1 MKRASA
7 LQPLSHD
14 HHQALFVAQKLRR
27 ATEETAIEARDQLL
41 AYWHNHGAQHF
52 RREEE
57 ELLPAYAGH
66 GDPGHPLVVQ
76 VLVDHVEIRR
86 RARDLEQDGAP
97 SVKTLRKLGVRLSDH
112 VRLEEREL
120 FPLIEETVP
129 VAELELLAAR
139 LASVESARE
148 T

>member
-1 MKRASA
+1 MKRASS
-7 LQPLSHD
+7 LQPLSRD

-27 ATEETAIEARDQLL
+27 ATSETATEARDGLL
-41 AYWHNHGAQHF
+41 TYWHSHGAQHF
-52 RREEE
+52 RSEEE

-66 GDPGHPLVVQ
+66 GDPEHPLVVQ
-76 VLVDHVEIRR
+76 VLVDHVRIRR
-86 RARDLEQDGAP
+86 LARDLEHDEAP
-97 SVKTLRKLGVRLSDH
+97 SVETLRQLGARLADH

-129 VAELELLAAR
+129 AAELELLVAR
-139 LASVESARE
+139 LARDESAGE

>member
-7 LQPLSHD
+7 LQPLSRD
-14 HHQALFVAQKLRR
+14 HHEALFVAQKLRR

-41 AYWHNHGAQHF
+41 TYWRNHGAQHF
-52 RREEE
+52 RCEEE

-86 RARDLEQDGAP
+86 RARDLEHAEAP
-97 SVKTLRKLGVRLSDH
+97 SVEGLRQLGAKLSEH

-120 FPLIEETVP
+120 FPLIEKAVP
-129 VAELELLAAR
+129 AAELELLAAR
-139 LASVESARE
+139 LASVESAAER
-148 T
+148 